1 MNDTHILQLT
11 PAYHQRVWGGQKLK
25 PTHAPETPIG
35 EAWLVHEHNRVQG
48 GRFDGQTLEDVA
60 NALGEGLLGSVAF
73 VRTGTRFPLLIKLL
87 DCADWLSVQVHPNN
101 EQAVRLEGPGQFG
114 KTEAW
119 HVLQADAG
127 AQVIAGVKP
136 GTTRDQL
143 AHAIRS
149 GEILAVSQY
158 HSVYAGDTIMM
169 PAGTMHALGPGL
181 LIYEVQQT
189 SDITYR
195 VFDWNR
201 PTSAG
206 RALHLEQSV
215 AVTDASQSGEL
226 HRANT
231 RAKTVQH
238 GAVLRVT
245 CPYFKLEE
253 IAGALESDTQGS
265 SFHAITVIEGS
276 AQLESNGQRV
286 HLGHFETA
294 IVPASA
300 GLYQLDGDF
309 RALRSSVP
317 EA

>member
-1 MNDTHILQLT
+1 MNDTPILQLV
-11 PAYHQRVWGGQKLK
+11 PAYHRRVWGGQNLR
-25 PTHAPETPIG
+25 PTRPPETPIG

-48 GRFDGQTLEDVA
+48 GRFDGQTLEVVA
-60 NALGEGLLGSVAF
+60 STLGQGLLGSVAF
-73 VRTGTRFPLLIKLL
+73 ARTGSRFPLLIKLL
-87 DCADWLSVQVHPNN
+87 DCAEWLSVQVHPNN

-119 HVLQADAG
+119 HVLQADAD

-136 GTTRDQL
+136 GTTRDHL

-149 GEILAVSQY
+149 GGILEVSQY
-158 HSVYAGDTIMM
+158 HSVQAGDTIMM

-201 PTSAG
+201 PASAG

-226 HRANT
+226 HQSSP
-231 RAKTVQH
+231 VQH
-238 GAVLRVT
+238 GAAVRVM

-253 IAGALESDTQGS
+253 IKGSLASDTQGS
-265 SFHAITVIEGS
+265 SFHAITVIEGRAELGS
-276 AQLESNGQRV
+276 HGQGVQLGR
-286 HLGHFETA
+286 FETA

-300 GLYQLDGDF
+300 GAYRVTGDF

>member
-1 MNDTHILQLT
+1 MNDTLILQLV
-11 PAYHQRVWGGQKLK
+11 PAYHRRVWGGQKLR

-48 GRFDGQTLEDVA
+48 GRFDGQTLEVVA

-73 VRTGTRFPLLIKLL
+73 ARTGSRFPLLIKLL
-87 DCADWLSVQVHPNN
+87 DCAEWLSVQVHPND
-101 EQAVRLEGPGQFG
+101 EQAVRLEGLGQFG

-119 HVLQADAG
+119 YVVQADEG

-136 GTTRDQL
+136 GTTRDRL
-143 AHAIRS
+143 AQAIRS
-149 GEILAVSQY
+149 GGILEVSQY
-158 HSVYAGDTIMM
+158 HDVNEGDAIMM

-201 PTSAG
+201 PVSAG

-226 HRANT
+226 HRA
-231 RAKTVQH
+231 RTVWH
-238 GAVLRVT
+238 GADERVV
-245 CPYFKLEE
+245 CPYFRLEA
-253 IAGALESDTQGS
+253 IKGSLASDTRGS
-265 SFHAITVIEGS
+265 SFHAITVIEGR
-276 AQLESNGQRV
+276 AELELRGQGVQLGR
-286 HLGHFETA
+286 FDTA

-300 GLYQLDGDF
+300 GAYRLTGDF
-309 RALRSSVP
+309 CALRSSVP

>member
-1 MNDTHILQLT
+1 MNDTRILQLV

-60 NALGEGLLGSVAF
+60 NTLGEGLLGSVAF
-73 VRTGTRFPLLIKLL
+73 ARTGSRFPLLIKLL

-136 GTTRDQL
+136 GTTPDQL

-149 GEILAVSQY
+149 GGILEVSQ
-158 HSVYAGDTIMM
+158 HHDVNEGDTIMM

-201 PTSAG
+201 PASAG

-226 HRANT
+226 HRA
-231 RAKTVQH
+231 KTVQH
-238 GAVLRVT
+238 GADVRVV
-245 CPYFKLEE
+245 CPYFRLEE
-253 IAGALESDTQGS
+253 IKGALASDTQGS
-265 SFHAITVIEGS
+265 SFHAVTVIEGR
-276 AQLESNGQRV
+276 AELESHGERV

-300 GLYQLDGDF
+300 GAYRLTGNF
-309 RALRSSVP
+309 HALRSSVP